1 MQKISFFF
9 LIIAFQLGFS
19 QQNIKFEDS
28 DFKTILAKAKT
39 EKKLVFLD
47 AYATWC
53 GPCKLM
59 ERNVFTDAKV
69 ADYYNKNF
77 INAHFDMEK
86 GEGRELAAQYGIRS
100 YPTLLFL
107 NGEGEVVGK
116 ELGYLN
122 TADFLALGTK
132 NNKPDLV
139 NTNLKDEF
147 LKGKLDQPALLN
159 FINLYASKDPI
170 LAKQASEKYFANKK
184 DKTFSGEEINALLNF
199 TQSVDDAN
207 YKIFKANKNEIATLL
222 TEKNYVQFDN
232 YLKLMKLVTSA
243 TDEKTKT
250 IDDVKILKEGE
261 GLFPKEELVKSLN
274 LYKLNYYSAHDNYP
288 AYEKT
293 ALEYYKNPDEFNN
306 SELLAAAGTIAEKSS
321 DKNALQTASRW
332 TEKVVMSDE
341 NFDSTSILA
350 TLYDKLGKK
359 DEAKMF
365 AGMAANF
372 AKEQNRDASKMNEIL
387 NKK

>member
-9 LIIAFQLGFS
+9 LIFAFQLGFS

-39 EKKLVFLD
+39 EKKLIFLD
-47 AYATWC
+47 AYAAWC

-59 ERNVFTDAKV
+59 ERNVFTDANV

-86 GEGRELAAQYGIRS
+86 GEGRELAAKYGIRS

-139 NTNLKDEF
+139 NSNLKDEF

-159 FINLYASKDPI
+159 FISLYSGKDPI

-184 DKTFSGEEINALLNF
+184 DKAFSGEEINALLNF
-199 TQSVDDAN
+199 TQSVDDSN
-207 YKIFKANKNEIATLL
+207 YKVFQQNKSAIVELL
-222 TEKNYVQFDN
+222 TEKNYTQFDN
-232 YLKLMKLVTSA
+232 YLRLMNIVTSA
-243 TDEKTKT
+243 TNDKTKT
-250 IDDVKILKEGE
+250 IDDAKVLKEGE
-261 GLFPKEELVKSLN
+261 GLLPKDDLVKSLN
-274 LYKLNYYSAHDNYP
+274 IYKLNYYISHENYP

-293 ALEYYKNPDEFNN
+293 ALEYYKNPDDFNN
-306 SELLAAAGTIAEKSS
+306 SELLAAASVFAESVSTKTS
-321 DKNALQTASRW
+321 LQSAARW
-332 TEKVVMSDE
+332 AEKVVMSSE
-341 NFDSTSILA
+341 NYDSTSILA
-350 TLYDKLGKK
+350 KLYDKLGKK

-372 AKEQNRDASKMNEIL
+372 AKEENKDASTMNAIL

>member
-9 LIIAFQLGFS
+9 LIFAFQLGFS

-39 EKKLVFLD
+39 EKKLIFLD
-47 AYATWC
+47 AYAAWC

-59 ERNVFTDAKV
+59 ERNVFTDANV

-86 GEGRELAAQYGIRS
+86 GEGRELAAKYGIRS

-139 NTNLKDEF
+139 NSNLKDEF

-159 FINLYASKDPI
+159 FISLYSGKDPI

-184 DKTFSGEEINALLNF
+184 DKAFSGEEINALLNF
-199 TQSVDDAN
+199 TQSVDDSN
-207 YKIFKANKNEIATLL
+207 YKVFQQNKSAIVELL
-222 TEKNYVQFDN
+222 TEKNYTQFDN
-232 YLKLMKLVTSA
+232 YLRLMNIVTSA
-243 TDEKTKT
+243 TNDKTKT
-250 IDDVKILKEGE
+250 IDDEKVLKEGE
-261 GLFPKEELVKSLN
+261 GLLPKDDLVKSLN
-274 LYKLNYYSAHDNYP
+274 IYKLNYYISHENYP

-293 ALEYYKNPDEFNN
+293 ALEYYKNPDDFNN
-306 SELLAAAGTIAEKSS
+306 SELLAAASVFAESVSTKTS
-321 DKNALQTASRW
+321 LQSAARW
-332 TEKVVMSDE
+332 AEKVVMSSE
-341 NFDSTSILA
+341 NYDSTSILA
-350 TLYDKLGKK
+350 KLYDKLGKK

-372 AKEQNRDASKMNEIL
+372 AKEENKDASTMNAIL

>member
-1 MQKISFFF
+1 MNKISFF
-9 LIIAFQLGFS
+9 LILLVSQLSFS
-19 QQNIKFEDS
+19 QTIKFEDS
-28 DFKTILAKAKT
+28 DFATILAKAKA
-39 EKKLVFLD
+39 EKKIVFLD
-47 AYATWC
+47 AYAAWC

-59 ERNVFTDAKV
+59 EKNVFTDKNV

-86 GEGRELAAQYGIRS
+86 GEGPSLASKYGIRS

-107 NGEGEVVGK
+107 NGEGEIVGK
-116 ELGYLN
+116 ELGYIK
-122 TADFLALGTK
+122 TEEFLALGKK
-132 NNKPDLV
+132 NNNPSLV

-147 LKGKLDQPALLN
+147 LKGKLDQSALLN

-170 LAKQASEKYFANKK
+170 LAKQASEKYFAKKK
-184 DKTFSGEEINALLNF
+184 DKAFSGDEVNALLNF

-207 YKIFKANKNEIATLL
+207 YKVFTANRSEITKLL
-222 TEKNYVQFDN
+222 PEQNYTQFDN

-250 IDDVKILKEGE
+250 IDDAKILKEGE
-261 GLFPKEELVKSLN
+261 GLFPKEELTKSLN
-274 LYKLNYYSAHDNYP
+274 LYKLNYYAAHDNFP

-293 ALEYYKNPDEFNN
+293 ALEYYKNPDDFNN
-306 SELLAAAGTIAEKSS
+306 NELLAAASTIGEKSQDIKS
-321 DKNALQTASRW
+321 LQAAAHW
-332 TEKVVMSDE
+332 TEKVVMSSE

-359 DEAKMF
+359 EEAKMF
-365 AGMAANF
+365 AGMATNF
-372 AKEQNRDASKMNEIL
+372 AEEENRDATKMNEIL

>member
-9 LIIAFQLGFS
+9 LIFAFQLGFS

-28 DFKTILAKAKT
+28 DFATLLAKAKT
-39 EKKLVFLD
+39 EKKLIFLD
-47 AYATWC
+47 AYAAWC

-86 GEGRELAAQYGIRS
+86 GEGKELAAKYGIRS

-122 TADFLALGTK
+122 TADFYALGTK
-132 NNKPDLV
+132 NNKPELV
-139 NTNLKDEF
+139 NSNLKDEF

-159 FINLYASKDPI
+159 FVSLYSGKDPI

-184 DKTFSGEEINALLNF
+184 DKAFTGEEINALLNF

-207 YKIFKANKNEIATLL
+207 YKIFQQNKSAIVELL
-222 TEKNYVQFDN
+222 TEKNYTQFDN
-232 YLKLMKLVTSA
+232 YLRLMKIVTSA
-243 TDEKTKT
+243 TNDKTKT
-250 IDDVKILKEGE
+250 IDDAKVLKEGE
-261 GLFPKEELVKSLN
+261 GLLSKDELEKSLN
-274 LYKLNYYSAHDNYP
+274 IYKLNYYIAHENYP

-293 ALEYYKNPDEFNN
+293 ALEYYKNPDEFNG
-306 SELLAAAGTIAEKSS
+306 SELLASASVFVENVANPTS
-321 DKNALQTASRW
+321 LQTAARW
-332 TEKVVMSDE
+332 AEKVVMSQE
-341 NFDSTSILA
+341 NYDSTSILA
-350 TLYDKLGKK
+350 KLYDKLGKR

-372 AKEQNRDASKMNEIL
+372 AKEENKDATKMNEIL

>member
-1 MQKISFFF
+1 MS
-9 LIIAFQLGFS
+9 FS
-19 QQNIKFEDS
+19 QQSIKFEDS
-28 DFKTILAKAKT
+28 DFATILAKAKT

-47 AYATWC
+47 AYAAWC

-59 ERNVFTDAKV
+59 EKNIFTDKAV
-69 ADYYNKNF
+69 SDFYNQNF

-86 GEGRELAAQYGIRS
+86 GEGPSLAAKYGIRS

-107 NGEGEVVGK
+107 NGEGEIVGK
-116 ELGYLN
+116 ELGYIQ
-122 TADFLALGTK
+122 TKEFLELGKK
-132 NNKPDLV
+132 NNNPNLV

-147 LKGKLDQPALLN
+147 LKGKLDQAALLN

-170 LAKQASEKYFANKK
+170 LAKQASEKYFENKK
-184 DKTFSGEEINALLNF
+184 DQKFSAEEINALLSF
-199 TQSVDDAN
+199 TQSVDDKN
-207 YKIFKANKNEIATLL
+207 YKVFVASKAGIVELL
-222 TEKNYVQFDN
+222 TEKNYTQFNN

-250 IDDVKILKEGE
+250 IDDAKILKEGE
-261 GLFPKEELVKSLN
+261 GLFPKEELAKSLN
-274 LYKLNYYSAHDNYP
+274 LYKLNYYSAHDNFP

-293 ALEYYKNPDEFNN
+293 ALDYYKNPDEFNP
-306 SELLAAAGTIAEKSS
+306 SELLAAASTISEKSNDVKS
-321 DKNALQTASRW
+321 LQAAARW
-332 TEKVVMSDE
+332 AEKVVMSQE
-341 NFDSTSILA
+341 NYDSTSILA
-350 TLYDKLGKK
+350 ALYDKLGKK

-372 AKEQNRDASKMNEIL
+372 AKEENKDAAKMLEIL

>member
-9 LIIAFQLGFS
+9 LIFAIQLGFS

-28 DFKTILAKAKT
+28 DFATLLAKAKT
-39 EKKLVFLD
+39 EKKLIFLD
-47 AYATWC
+47 AYAAWC

-59 ERNVFTDAKV
+59 ERNVFTDANV

-86 GEGRELAAQYGIRS
+86 GEGVALAAKYGIRS
-100 YPTLLFL
+100 YPTLLVL
-107 NGEGEVVGK
+107 NGEGEIVGK
-116 ELGYLN
+116 ELGYLK
-122 TADFLALGTK
+122 TEEFLALGKK
-132 NNKPDLV
+132 NNKPELV

-147 LKGKLDQPALLN
+147 QKGKLDQPALLN
-159 FINLYASKDPI
+159 FISLYASKDPI
-170 LAKQASEKYFANKK
+170 IAKQASEKYFANKK
-184 DKTFSGEEINALLNF
+184 DKTFTGEEINALLNF

-207 YKIFKANKNEIATLL
+207 YKVFTANKTAIVELL
-222 TEKNYVQFDN
+222 TEKNYTQFDN
-232 YLKLMKLVTSA
+232 YLKLMKIVTSA
-243 TDEKTKT
+243 TDAKTKT
-250 IDDVKILKEGE
+250 IDDAKVLKEGE
-261 GLFPKEELVKSLN
+261 GLLPKEDLVKSLN
-274 LYKLNYYSAHDNYP
+274 IYKLNYYISHENFP

-293 ALEYYKNPDEFNN
+293 ALEYYKNPDEFNS
-306 SELLAAAGTIAEKSS
+306 SELLAAAGVFA
-321 DKNALQTASRW
+321 DKVSTKTSLQSAARW
-332 TEKVVMSDE
+332 AEKVVMSSE
-341 NFDSTSILA
+341 NYDSTSILA

-372 AKEQNRDASKMNEIL
+372 AKEENKDATKMNEIL

>member
-1 MQKISFFF
+1 MNKISFLLIFF
-9 LIIAFQLGFS
+9 VFQLSFS
-19 QQNIKFEDS
+19 QQSIKFEDS
-28 DFKTILAKAKT
+28 DFATILAKAKT

-47 AYATWC
+47 AYAAWC

-59 ERNVFTDAKV
+59 EKNVFTDKTV
-69 ADYYNKNF
+69 SDFYNQNF

-86 GEGRELAAQYGIRS
+86 GEGPSLAAKYGIRS

-107 NGEGEVVGK
+107 NGEGEIVGK
-116 ELGYLN
+116 ELGYMQ
-122 TADFLALGTK
+122 TQQFLELGKK
-132 NNKPDLV
+132 NNNPNLV

-184 DKTFSGEEINALLNF
+184 DKTFSGEEVNALLNF
-199 TQSVDDAN
+199 TQSVDDKN
-207 YKIFKANKNEIATLL
+207 YKVFLANKGGIVELL
-222 TEKNYVQFDN
+222 TEKNYTQFDN

-250 IDDVKILKEGE
+250 IDDAKILKEGE
-261 GLFPKEELVKSLN
+261 GLFPKDELEKSLN
-274 LYKLNYYSAHDNYP
+274 LYKLNYYSAHDNFP

-293 ALEYYKNPDEFNN
+293 ALEYYKNPDDFNN
-306 SELLAAAGTIAEKSS
+306 TELLAAASTIAEKSKDVKS
-321 DKNALQTASRW
+321 LQAAARW
-332 TEKVVMSDE
+332 TEKVVMAQESY
-341 NFDSTSILA
+341 DSTSILA

-372 AKEQNRDASKMNEIL
+372 AKEENKDATKMIEIL
-387 NKK
+387 NKN

>member
-1 MQKISFFF
+1 MNKISFF
-9 LIIAFQLGFS
+9 LILLVSQLSFS
-19 QQNIKFEDS
+19 QQTIKFEDS
-28 DFKTILAKAKT
+28 DFATILAKAKA
-39 EKKLVFLD
+39 EKKIVFLD
-47 AYATWC
+47 AYAAWC

-59 ERNVFTDAKV
+59 EKNVFTDKNV

-86 GEGRELAAQYGIRS
+86 GEGPSLASKYGIRS

-107 NGEGEVVGK
+107 NGEGEIVGK
-116 ELGYLN
+116 ELGYIK
-122 TADFLALGTK
+122 TEEFLELGKK
-132 NNKPDLV
+132 NNNPSLV

-147 LKGKLDQPALLN
+147 LKGKLDQAALLN

-170 LAKQASEKYFANKK
+170 LAKQASEKYFAKKK
-184 DKTFSGEEINALLNF
+184 DKEFSGEEVNALLNF

-207 YKIFKANKNEIATLL
+207 YKVFVANKEGITKLL
-222 TEKNYVQFDN
+222 PEQNYKQFDS

-250 IDDVKILKEGE
+250 IDDAKILKEGE
-261 GLFPKEELVKSLN
+261 GLFPKEELTKSLN
-274 LYKLNYYSAHDNYP
+274 LYKLNYYSAHDNFP

-293 ALEYYKNPDEFNN
+293 ALEYYKNPEEFNAN
-306 SELLAAAGTIAEKSS
+306 ELLAAASTISEKSKDVKS
-321 DKNALQTASRW
+321 LQAASRW
-332 TEKVVMSDE
+332 AEKVVMSSE

-350 TLYDKLGKK
+350 TIYDKLGKK
-359 DEAKMF
+359 EEAKMF

-372 AKEQNRDASKMNEIL
+372 AKEENKDATKMNEIL

>member
-1 MQKISFFF
+1 MQKLSFFF
-9 LIIAFQLGFS
+9 LIFAFQLGFS

-28 DFKTILAKAKT
+28 NFATILSKAKA

-59 ERNVFTDAKV
+59 ERNVFTDKDV
-69 ADYYNKNF
+69 AEFYNKNF
-77 INAHFDMEK
+77 INARIDMEK
-86 GEGRELAAQYGIRS
+86 GEGREIAAKYGIRS

-122 TADFLALGTK
+122 TKDFLSLGTK
-132 NNKPDLV
+132 NNKPELV
-139 NTNLKDEF
+139 NSNLKDEF

-159 FINLYASKDPI
+159 FISLYASKDPI

-184 DKTFSGEEINALLNF
+184 DKTFSREEINALLNF
-199 TQSVDDAN
+199 TQSVDDPN
-207 YKIFKANKNEIATLL
+207 YKVFKANKTEIATLL
-222 TEKNYVQFDN
+222 TDKNYVQFDN

-250 IDDVKILKEGE
+250 IDDAKIMKEGE
-261 GLFPKEELVKSLN
+261 GLFPKEELAKSLN
-274 LYKLNYYSAHDNYP
+274 IYKLNYYSVHDNFP

-293 ALEYYKNPDEFNN
+293 ALEYYKNPDEFNS
-306 SELLAAAGTIAEKSS
+306 SELLAAAGTIAEKST
-321 DKNALQTASRW
+321 DKLALQTASRW
-332 TEKVVMSDE
+332 AEKVVMSDE

-372 AKEQNRDASKMNEIL
+372 AKEQNRDATKMNEIL

>member
-9 LIIAFQLGFS
+9 LIFAIQLGFS

-28 DFKTILAKAKT
+28 DFATLLAKAKT
-39 EKKLVFLD
+39 EKKLIFLD
-47 AYATWC
+47 AYAAWC

-59 ERNVFTDAKV
+59 ERNVFTDANV

-86 GEGRELAAQYGIRS
+86 GEGVALAAKYGIRS
-100 YPTLLFL
+100 YPTLMFL
-107 NGEGEVVGK
+107 NAEGEIVGK
-116 ELGYLN
+116 ELGYLK
-122 TADFLALGTK
+122 TEDFLALGKK
-132 NNKPDLV
+132 NNKPELV

-147 LKGKLDQPALLN
+147 QKGKLDQPALLN
-159 FINLYASKDPI
+159 FISLYASKDPI
-170 LAKQASEKYFANKK
+170 LAKQASEKYFSNKK
-184 DKTFSGEEINALLNF
+184 DKAFTGEEINALLNF

-207 YKIFKANKNEIATLL
+207 YKVFTANKAAIVELL
-222 TEKNYVQFDN
+222 TEKNYTQFDN
-232 YLKLMKLVTSA
+232 YLKLMKIVTSA
-243 TDEKTKT
+243 TDDKTKT
-250 IDDVKILKEGE
+250 IDDAKVLKEGE
-261 GLFPKEELVKSLN
+261 GLLPKDDLVKSLN
-274 LYKLNYYSAHDNYP
+274 IYKLNYYISHENYQ

-293 ALEYYKNPDEFNN
+293 ALEYYKNPEEFNA
-306 SELLAAAGTIAEKSS
+306 SELLAAASVFAENVSTKTS
-321 DKNALQTASRW
+321 LQTAARW
-332 TEKVVMSDE
+332 AEKVVMSSD

-359 DEAKMF
+359 EEAKMF

-372 AKEQNRDASKMNEIL
+372 AKDENRDAAKMTQIL